1 MSGVTRAR
9 CATAGTLTV
18 TWCGDSAELVGVAV
32 LALPNGR
39 SRAIAVVI
47 VDEIGTG
54 ESVLARAGG
63 TVVNVGLAR
72 GARVTGQ
79 TGTRT
84 AGSGVVGSGLIDTST
99 KVLARVVHTS
109 VNIGGCTS
117 AGRVGSHVVRDG
129 GADSRR
135 SRDRTCNAAGEG

>member
-1 MSGVTRAR
+1 MSGVTRTR
-9 CATAGTLTV
+9 CATARTLTV
-18 TWCGDSAELVGVAV
+18 TWCGNSAELVGVAV

-54 ESVLARAGG
+54 ESVLARASS

-72 GARVTGQ
+72 GASVTGQ

-84 AGSGVVGSGLIDTST
+84 AGSGVVGSRLIDTST
-99 KVLARVVHTS
+99 KVLAWVVHTS
-109 VNIGGCTS
+109 VNIGGCTGAS
-117 AGRVGSHVVRDG
+117 RVGSYVV
-129 GADSRR
+129 
-135 SRDRTCNAAGEG
+135 